1 MMNRHSRTR
10 KLGAKGDPRTPFACL
25 GWEDARLDRPFRYDV
40 SENMALA
47 MTYENARLRV
57 LTLRTLGLPV
67 PVWNAAHTVPPKVRG
82 AMAQA
87 NDANENAI
95 LSGGPA
101 CVPHGP
107 RRWLPAE
114 AGA

>member
-10 KLGAKGDPRTPFACL
+10 KLGAKGDTRTPFACL

-40 SENMALA
+40 SGSMELA
-47 MTYENARLRV
+47 AAYENARLRV

-67 PVWNAAHTVPPKVRG
+67 PAWNAAHTVPPKVRG

-87 NDANENAI
+87 NDANVNAI
-95 LSGGPA
+95 LSGGLA
-101 CVPHGP
+101 CAPHGP
-107 RRWLPAE
+107 RHWQPAE

>member
-1 MMNRHSRTR
+1 MNRHTRTS
-10 KLGAKGDPRTPFACL
+10 KLGAKNDPRAPFACL

-47 MTYENARLRV
+47 TAYENARLRV

-67 PVWNAAHTVPPKVRG
+67 PAWNAAHTVPPKVRG

-87 NDANENAI
+87 NNANVDAI
-95 LSGGPA
+95 ISGGLA
-101 CVPHGP
+101 CAPHGP
-107 RRWLPAE
+107 RYWQPAE